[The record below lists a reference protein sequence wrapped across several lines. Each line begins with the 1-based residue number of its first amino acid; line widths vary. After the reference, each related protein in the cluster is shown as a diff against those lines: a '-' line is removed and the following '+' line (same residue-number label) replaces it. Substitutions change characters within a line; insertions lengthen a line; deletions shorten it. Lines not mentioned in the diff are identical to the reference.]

1 MRRKAAAVILVV
13 GLAASPGKCDQ
24 EPRKPPEVPLPAT
37 APVTGTV
44 NLADLVDLKAR
55 ALFLEAELRR
65 CEEQARR
72 RRGVIRAILG
82 RLFGRR

>member
-1 MRRKAAAVILVV
+1 MRREAALCVLVVSLAAA
-13 GLAASPGKCDQ
+13 PGKCQ
-24 EPRKPPEVPLPAT
+24 EPARKPQEVALPAQ

-44 NLADLVDLKAR
+44 NLSDLVDLKAR
-55 ALFLEAELRR
+55 ALFLEAELKR

-72 RRGVIRAILG
+72 RRGFFRAIVG